1 MRRTTILLDDDL
13 ADQLDYERR
22 RRNKSTTAI
31 VREALAEYL
40 TGGQPRPRRPGF
52 IALGRSRQGGSTENV
67 DEILRREWLPAL
79 LKDSFNPPSPA
90 EPGKQRPAKTRRD
103 R

>member
-22 RRNKSTTAI
+22 RRNQSTTAI
-31 VREALAEYL
+31 VREALTEYL
-40 TGGQPRPRRPGF
+40 AGGRAKPKKLGF
-52 IALGRSRQGGSTENV
+52 IGLGRSRGGATGRNIDKV
-67 DEILRREWLPAL
+67 IAREWTYERLVGRP
-79 LKDSFNPPSPA
+79 D
-90 EPGKQRPAKTRRD
+90 PGKAGRSRRS

>member
-22 RRNKSTTAI
+22 RRNSSTAAI
-31 VREALAEYL
+31 VREALTEYL
-40 TGGQPRPRRPGF
+40 AGGKSSKHLPFVG
-52 IALGRSRQGGSTENV
+52 LGRSGKRDTARNAES
-67 DEILRREWLPAL
+67 ILARELG
-79 LKDSFNPPSPA
+79 
-90 EPGKQRPAKTRRD
+90 GKQRAGAKRRS

>member
-22 RRNKSTTAI
+22 RRNQSTTAI
-31 VREALAEYL
+31 VREALTEYFA
-40 TGGQPRPRRPGF
+40 GGKAKPKKLGF
-52 IALGRSRQGGSTENV
+52 IGLGRSRGGAAARDIDKIVT
-67 DEILRREWLPAL
+67 REWTYQRLVGRP
-79 LKDSFNPPSPA
+79 
-90 EPGKQRPAKTRRD
+90 EPRKAGRSRRS